1 MKRARSLQG
10 SDFSLPLS
18 PLHLYPTTTIA
29 MDLAPI
35 VVPPSAPHAHTI
47 VFLHGRGDTAVTF
60 SQSIQYS
67 TDSRNRTLQEL
78 LPSFRWVFPKAPIG
92 PCLASPTDKV
102 SQWFDIW
109 NVRDFSDREE
119 MQAPGLR
126 ESVARIRQLLE
137 EEAALLGGRWDRI
150 VLAGISQGAATA
162 THTLLNLNLPASTT
176 TEGRPV
182 PRRLGAYLGFSCRMP
197 FPGRSLAD
205 TRKIIGLD
213 NVPGD
218 NEVLRNT
225 PILLEHCVDDPLV
238 MLANGQALR
247 ETLKGFGAQV
257 AWKEYPD
264 GGHWF
269 NSPAGMDD
277 VVAFLNQVLGQSDA
291 GQGPTV
297 NGQPSSDAMDLS

>member
-1 MKRARSLQG
+1 
-10 SDFSLPLS
+10 
-18 PLHLYPTTTIA
+18 

-35 VVPPSAPHAHTI
+35 VVLPSAPHTHTI
-47 VFLHGRGDTAVTF
+47 VFLHGRGDTAATF
-60 SQSIQYS
+60 SQSLQYS
-67 TDSRNRTLQEL
+67 TDSRNHSLQEL

-92 PCLASPTDKV
+92 PCLAFPTDKV

-109 NVRDFSDREE
+109 NVKDFSDHEDV
-119 MQAPGLR
+119 QAPGLS
-126 ESVARIRQLLE
+126 ESVARIRQLLT

-162 THTLLNLNLPASTT
+162 THALLNLSLPVSTT
-176 TEGRPV
+176 ADGKPL

-205 TRKIIGLD
+205 TRKILGLND
-213 NVPGD
+213 VPAD

-238 MLANGQALR
+238 LLANGQALR

-257 AWKEYPD
+257 AWNQYPD

-269 NSPAGMDD
+269 NSPRGMDD
-277 VVAFLNQVLGQSDA
+277 VVAFLTRALGQSCA
-291 GQGPTV
+291 AQGPPAD
-297 NGQPSSDAMDLS
+297 GQPSPDAMDLS

>member
-1 MKRARSLQG
+1 MAT
-10 SDFSLPLS
+10 
-18 PLHLYPTTTIA
+18 H
-29 MDLAPI
+29 LAPV
-35 VVPPSAPHAHTI
+35 VVPPSAPHTHTL
-47 VFLHGRGDTAVTF
+47 VFLHGRGDGAATF
-60 SQSIQYS
+60 AQSLQYS
-67 TDSRNRTLQEL
+67 TDSRNRVLQEL
-78 LPSFRWVFPKAPIG
+78 FPSFRCVFPSAPVG
-92 PCLASPTDKV
+92 PCLARPADRV

-109 NVRDFSDREE
+109 NVGDFSDREDV
-119 MQAPGLR
+119 QAPGLR
-126 ESVARIRQLLE
+126 ESVARIRRLLE

-162 THTLLNLNLPASTT
+162 THALLNLNLPVSTT
-176 TEGRPV
+176 ADGKAL

-205 TRKIIGLD
+205 TRKILGLD
-213 NVPGD
+213 GAPAD

-238 MLANGQALR
+238 LLANGRALR

-257 AWKEYPD
+257 TWREYPD

-277 VVAFLNQVLGQSDA
+277 VVAFLTRALG
-291 GQGPTV
+291 
-297 NGQPSSDAMDLS
+297 LSGMG

>member
-1 MKRARSLQG
+1 M
-10 SDFSLPLS
+10 
-18 PLHLYPTTTIA
+18 A
-29 MDLAPI
+29 MDLSPV
-35 VVPPSAPHAHTI
+35 VVPPLAPHTHTI
-47 VFLHGRGDTAVTF
+47 VFLHGRGDTAATF
-60 SQSIQYS
+60 SKSLQYS
-67 TDSRNRTLQEL
+67 TDSRDHTLQEL
-78 LPSFRWVFPKAPIG
+78 LPSFRWVFPRAPVG
-92 PCLASPTDKV
+92 PCLAFPTNKV

-109 NVRDFSDREE
+109 NVGDFSDREE
-119 MQAPGLR
+119 VQAPGLR

-137 EEAALLGGRWDRI
+137 EEAAALGGRWDRI

-162 THTLLNLNLPASTT
+162 THTLLNLNLPVST
-176 TEGRPV
+176 GADGKAL

-205 TRKIIGLD
+205 TRKLLGLD
-213 NVPGD
+213 DVPSD

-238 MLANGQALR
+238 LLANGQALR

-269 NSPAGMDD
+269 NSPTGMDD
-277 VVAFLNQVLGQSDA
+277 VVAFLTRVLGQSTMA
-291 GQGPTV
+291 QGPLV